1 MRNTL
6 FTTALIATL
15 LFDMPSTLPGE
26 AKDKTIASPN
36 NQLVVTLTD
45 NDGRPS
51 YAIKF
56 DGIEVMRPSQLG
68 FVTDFTD
75 LTQGMTLTESHDYTV
90 EKHYDLTRTKKG
102 HSDFKANAADVTFI
116 NAKGLCFIVT
126 LVVDN
131 NNVALRYTIPRQKG
145 NGAGC
150 AVIRREATSFRFP
163 EGTTTFLCPQ
173 ATPMTGWDRTK
184 PSYEEEY
191 TADAPMNAR
200 SKYGA
205 GYTFPCLFH
214 EPSAGNGGKSDYW
227 MLISETSVD
236 GGYCASRLGDYDS
249 QSGYTIAYPLPGEN
263 NGNGSAAPGISL
275 PGSTPWRTITVGQ
288 GLAPIVETTIPF
300 DVVEPKY
307 QASGEYK
314 PGRYTWSW
322 LIWQDSSINYAD
334 QVQFIDLAARYGYE
348 YVLIDANW
356 DTNIGRE
363 GIARLADYAKA
374 KGVRLILWYNS
385 NGYWNDAPQTP
396 RNIMSGTVRRKQE
409 MAWMERIGI
418 AGIKVDFFGGDKQKT
433 MQLYEN
439 ILSDANDY
447 HLAVIFHGCTLPR
460 GWERMFPNYIAS
472 EAALASENV
481 YFSDH
486 HARQEG
492 FEMTMHPFCRNAVGS
507 FDWGGII
514 LNRYLSRDNHSRH
527 RRYTS
532 NAFELATAIT
542 NQTSINCVAVTPEA
556 DSTLNAAERDFL
568 KALPTTWS
576 DTRLIAGYPGRY
588 AVIAR
593 KDAASG
599 KWYVGGLNGMDKP
612 LRLTLNLPMLAG
624 QKVMLLTDGKQREA
638 VKGFA
643 KIGKDGH
650 LSVSLQSLGGIVI
663 SSL

>member
-173 ATPMTGWDRTK
+173 ATPMTGWERTK

-527 RRYTS
+527 PRYTS
-532 NAFELATAIT
+532 NTFELATAIT
-542 NQTSINCVAVTPEA
+542 NQTAINCVAATPEA
-556 DSTLNAAERDFL
+556 DSTLNAVEREFL
-568 KALPTTWS
+568 KNIPTTWA
-576 DTRLIAGYPGRY
+576 DTKFIDGYPTRY
-588 AVIAR
+588 VVIAR
-593 KDAASG
+593 QDAASG
-599 KWYVGGLNGMDKP
+599 KWYVGGLNGTDKP
-612 LRLTLNLPMLAG
+612 LRLSLHLPMLAG
-624 QKVMLLTDGKQREA
+624 QKVMLLSDGKQLEA
-638 VKGFA
+638 VQSCA
-643 KIGKDGH
+643 KVGENGQLKV
-650 LSVSLQSLGGIVI
+650 LLQPMGGIVI
-663 SSL
+663 RSL

>member
-173 ATPMTGWDRTK
+173 ATPMTGWERTK

-514 LNRYLSRDNHSRH
+514 LNRYLSRANHSRH

>member
-1 MRNTL
+1 MKL
-6 FTTALIATL
+6 ALLIISPILVLVHA
-15 LFDMPSTLPGE
+15 LPCA
-26 AKDKTIASPN
+26 AKDKAIASPDG
-36 NQLVVTLTD
+36 LLTVTLTD
-45 NDGRPS
+45 SGGRPA
-51 YAIKF
+51 YAISL
-56 DGIEVMRPSQLG
+56 GRQEVMRPSSLG
-68 FVTDFTD
+68 LVTDFAD
-75 LTQGMTLTESHDYTV
+75 LTRGMSITGIRDYTV
-90 EKHYDLTRTKKG
+90 DRHYAMTRTKKA
-102 HSDFKANAADVTFI
+102 HSDFKANAADVTFT
-116 NAKGLCFIVT
+116 NAIGLCFIVT
-126 LVVDN
+126 IVVDN

-145 NGAGC
+145 NSAGC

-163 EGTTTFLCPQ
+163 DGTTTFLCPQ
-173 ATPMTGWDRTK
+173 TAPMTGWERTK

-191 TADAPMNAR
+191 TADAPMSAR
-200 SKYGA
+200 SKYGV

-214 EPSAGNGGKSDYW
+214 EQAADNGGKSDYW
-227 MLISETSVD
+227 VLISETGVD

-249 QSGYTIAYPLPGEN
+249 QSGYTIAFPQSGED
-263 NGNGSAAPGISL
+263 NGNGSATPGISL

-288 GLAPIVETTIPF
+288 GLAPIVETTISF

-322 LIWQDSSINYAD
+322 LIWQNNSINYAD
-334 QVQFIDLAARYGYE
+334 QVKFIDLAERYGYE

-374 KGVRLILWYNS
+374 KGIRLILWYNS

-396 RNIMSGTVRRKQE
+396 RNIMNDAIRRKQDME
-409 MAWMERIGI
+409 WMERTGI
-418 AGIKVDFFGGDKQKT
+418 AGIKVDFFGGDKQET
-433 MQLYEN
+433 MQLYED

-460 GWERMFPNYIAS
+460 GWERMYPNYVAS

-481 YFSDH
+481 YFMEH
-486 HARQEG
+486 HAKNEG

-514 LNRYLSRDNHSRH
+514 LNRYLSRDNRSRH

-576 DTRLIAGYPGRY
+576 DTRLIAGYPTRY

-593 KDAASG
+593 KDAVSG

-650 LSVSLQSLGGIVI
+650 LSVSLQSMGGIVI

>member
-6 FTTALIATL
+6 FTTAVIATL

-173 ATPMTGWDRTK
+173 ATPMTGWERTK

-624 QKVMLLTDGKQREA
+624 QKVMLLNTLKLQKQ
-638 VKGFA
+638 
-643 KIGKDGH
+643 
-650 LSVSLQSLGGIVI
+650 
-663 SSL
+663 